1 MQHKSSSP
9 RKETLDA
16 LSMCEVLS
24 VTEDSATLILRT
36 SVCGDIDIR
45 CDDAELSCK
54 SAACVQLVPIDGLV
68 SDKEYT
74 VNVTTGQWEK
84 ELHFCTFPKPDS
96 EALLTFAVV
105 ADPHI
110 SFGKPAT
117 HGRIFDKTRQILRE
131 TVEDINAEGVD
142 LVILPGDITE
152 DGLEE
157 EMREARAILDKLECE
172 EVPVFGDHELYGNI
186 PDKIPDPKEQCRLWC
201 EIFDKE
207 NVWFA
212 HRQGG
217 AVFIALDTDNG
228 VICREQVAWLKEI
241 LATIKH
247 EHIFVGCHRALVP
260 DENIDIE
267 CISNSIEVISML
279 RNHPCVR
286 GVFVGHK
293 NVPSTVQVGNI
304 WQIVCPQI
312 CEFPCGYLIV
322 KLYKDYWTSSFTPIS
337 SETFMEESFQG
348 CHNDGREQW
357 APGFRIGI
365 PQGRNGVYPLITT

>member
-1 MQHKSSSP
+1 MQHKSLSG
-9 RKETLDA
+9 REETLDA
-16 LSMCEVLS
+16 LSICEVLS

-36 SVCGDIDIR
+36 SVCGDVDIR
-45 CDDAELSCK
+45 CGGAVLSCE
-54 SAACVQLVPIDGLV
+54 SAARVQLVPIDGLV

-74 VNVTTGQWEK
+74 VNVTTDQWKK
-84 ELHFCTFPKPDS
+84 ELRFRTFPKPDDKP
-96 EALLTFAVV
+96 LLTFAVI

-212 HRQGG
+212 HKQGG

-228 VICREQVAWLKEI
+228 VICHEQVAWLKKT
-241 LATIKH
+241 LTSIKQ
-247 EHIFVGCHRALVP
+247 EQIFVSCHRALIP

-267 CISNSIEVISML
+267 YISNADEVVSL
-279 RNHPCVR
+279 LQNHPNVR
-286 GVFVGHK
+286 GIFVGHK
-293 NVPSTVQVGNI
+293 NVPSIAQVGGI
-304 WQIVCPQI
+304 RQIVCPQI
-312 CEFPCGYLIV
+312 CEFPCGYLII
-322 KLYKDYWTSSFTPIS
+322 KLYKDYWTNSFRPIS
-337 SETFMEESFQG
+337 NEAFIEESFQG
-348 CHNDGREQW
+348 CHNDGRAQW
-357 APGFRIGI
+357 APAFRIGL
-365 PQGRNGVYPLITT
+365 PQGRYGVYPLTTK